1 MRKRIN
7 RAAVC
12 SSENYSTSKR
22 IHLNMLEEKH
32 SHFKSMTVNGEIVI
46 DVPILNGEIVID
58 VPILN
63 GEMITPKFKT
73 IRVFGKNTKVTI
85 DEYNTYCKE
94 LGL

>member
-22 IHLNMLEEKH
+22 LHLSMLEEKH
-32 SHFKSMTVNGEIVI
+32 SHFKIMTVNGEIAI
-46 DVPILNGEIVID
+46 DVPV
-58 VPILN
+58 LN

-73 IRVFGKNTKVTI
+73 IRVFGKNMKVTI
-85 DEYNTYCKE
+85 NEYNTYCKE

>member
-12 SSENYSTSKR
+12 SSENYSTSKK
-22 IHLNMLEEKH
+22 IHLSMLEEKH
-32 SHFKSMTVNGEIVI
+32 SHFKSMTVNGYLTI
-46 DVPILNGEIVID
+46 DVPVLK
-58 VPILN
+58 

-73 IRVFGKNTKVTI
+73 IRVFGKNMKVTI

-94 LGL
+94 LDL

>member
-22 IHLNMLEEKH
+22 LHLNMLEEKH
-32 SHFKSMTVNGEIVI
+32 SHFKSMTINGEIAI
-46 DVPILNGEIVID
+46 DVPVLNGK
-58 VPILN
+58 
-63 GEMITPKFKT
+63 MITPKFKT
-73 IRVFGKNTKVTI
+73 IRVFGKNMKVSI
-85 DEYNTYCKE
+85 EEYNIYCKE

>member
-22 IHLNMLEEKH
+22 LHLSMLEEKH
-32 SHFKSMTVNGEIVI
+32 SHFKSMTVNGEIAI
-46 DVPILNGEIVID
+46 DVPVF
-58 VPILN
+58 N

-73 IRVFGKNTKVTI
+73 IRVFGKNMKVSI
-85 DEYNTYCKE
+85 EEYNTYCKE

>member
-12 SSENYSTSKR
+12 SSDNYSTSKKL
-22 IHLNMLEEKH
+22 HLSMLEEKH

-46 DVPILNGEIVID
+46 DVPVLK
-58 VPILN
+58 

-73 IRVFGKNTKVTI
+73 IRVFGKNMRVSI
-85 DEYNTYCKE
+85 EEYNTYCKE
-94 LGL
+94 FGL

>member
-12 SSENYSTSKR
+12 SSENYSTSKKL
-22 IHLNMLEEKH
+22 HLSMLEETH
-32 SHFKSMTVNGEIVI
+32 SHFKSMTVNGEITI
-46 DVPILNGEIVID
+46 DVPV
-58 VPILN
+58 LN

-73 IRVFGKNTKVTI
+73 IRVFGKNMKVTI

>member
-12 SSENYSTSKR
+12 SSENYPTSKR
-22 IHLNMLEEKH
+22 LHLSMLEEKH
-32 SHFKSMTVNGEIVI
+32 SHFKSMTVNGEIAI
-46 DVPILNGEIVID
+46 DVPILK
-58 VPILN
+58 

-73 IRVFGKNTKVTI
+73 IRVFGKNMKVSI
-85 DEYNTYCKE
+85 EEYNTYCKE

>member
-12 SSENYSTSKR
+12 SSENYSTSKK
-22 IHLNMLEEKH
+22 IHLSMLEEKY

-46 DVPILNGEIVID
+46 DVPV
-58 VPILN
+58 LN

-73 IRVFGKNTKVTI
+73 IRVFGKNMKVSI
-85 DEYNTYCKE
+85 EEYNTHCKE
-94 LGL
+94 LGI

>member
-12 SSENYSTSKR
+12 SSENYSISKKL
-22 IHLNMLEEKH
+22 HLRMLEERH
-32 SHFKSMTVNGEIVI
+32 SHFKSMTVNGEIAI
-46 DVPILNGEIVID
+46 DVPVLK
-58 VPILN
+58 

-73 IRVFGKNTKVTI
+73 IRVFGKNMRVSI
-85 DEYNTYCKE
+85 EEYNTHCKE

>member
-12 SSENYSTSKR
+12 SSDNYSTSKKL
-22 IHLNMLEEKH
+22 HLSMLEEKH

-46 DVPILNGEIVID
+46 DVPILK
-58 VPILN
+58 

-73 IRVFGKNTKVTI
+73 IRVFGKNMRVSI
-85 DEYNTYCKE
+85 EEYNTY
-94 LGL
+94 

>member
-22 IHLNMLEEKH
+22 LHLSMLKEKH
-32 SHFKSMTVNGEIVI
+32 SHFKSMTVNGEIAI
-46 DVPILNGEIVID
+46 DVPV
-58 VPILN
+58 LN

-73 IRVFGKNTKVTI
+73 IRVFGKNMKVTI
-85 DEYNTYCKE
+85 DEYNTHCKE

>member
-12 SSENYSTSKR
+12 SSENYSTSKK
-22 IHLNMLEEKH
+22 IHLSMLEEKH
-32 SHFKSMTVNGEIVI
+32 SHFKSMTINGEIAI
-46 DVPILNGEIVID
+46 DVPVLK
-58 VPILN
+58 

-73 IRVFGKNTKVTI
+73 IRVFGKNMRVSI
-85 DEYNTYCKE
+85 NEYNTYCKK